1 MYNNDEATLLSN
13 AINSFFL
20 EDTEGYN
27 CPLIPSIIT
36 GFKYTDT
43 TTYFRKKDKLEV
55 IEKQKKESQIDS

>member
-13 AINSFFL
+13 AINSFFIQ
-20 EDTEGYN
+20 DTQGYN

-43 TTYFRKKDKLEV
+43 TTYFKKKDKLEV
-55 IEKQKKESQIDS
+55 IEKQKKDQSKDS